1 MPPPSE
7 TASQNTPLAPS
18 VEKAYYRK
26 CIQLKRRL
34 NEVEGA
40 NEELKI
46 RRVRLDRSIM
56 KMRLERA
63 FLLDELRK
71 RMDQNIDGSEASEDE
86 RTASPPPDRP
96 HRDKRR
102 RHANPEP
109 PAAQPQ
115 PPSNSTSHPPS
126 HHPHR
131 SPSDHASSRGQVAHT
146 SNHSAPPHETSE
158 DHSNPTLSGPSQH
171 KESTPQYPPLGHGSP
186 YGGAPTGRPGS
197 STAQTAQTNGT
208 GEEEEGREGDDAVG
222 GGGRGGGGGSFTA
235 VNS

>member
-109 PAAQPQ
+109 QAQPQ
-115 PPSNSTSHPPS
+115 HPPNSTSHPS
-126 HHPHR
+126 QPHR
-131 SPSDHASSRGQVAHT
+131 SPSDHVSSRAQGAHP
-146 SNHSAPPHETSE
+146 SNHSAPPPETSE
-158 DHSNPTLSGPSQH
+158 EHSNPANPGRSH
-171 KESTPQYPPLGHGSP
+171 KEPTPQYPPLGHGSP
-186 YGGAPTGRPGS
+186 YGAAPTGVPGS
-197 STAQTAQTNGT
+197 STAPTAQTNGT
-208 GEEEEGREGDDAVG
+208 GEEYEGREGDDAVG
-222 GGGRGGGGGSFTA
+222 GGRGGGGSFTA

>member
-86 RTASPPPDRP
+86 RTASV
-96 HRDKRR
+96 
-102 RHANPEP
+102 
-109 PAAQPQ
+109 
-115 PPSNSTSHPPS
+115 STS
-126 HHPHR
+126 
-131 SPSDHASSRGQVAHT
+131 D
-146 SNHSAPPHETSE
+146 ET
-158 DHSNPTLSGPSQH
+158 PR
-171 KESTPQYPPLGHGSP
+171 ESI
-186 YGGAPTGRPGS
+186 
-197 STAQTAQTNGT
+197 
-208 GEEEEGREGDDAVG
+208 
-222 GGGRGGGGGSFTA
+222 SFPCKKRC
-235 VNS
+235 

>member
-86 RTASPPPDRP
+86 RTASV
-96 HRDKRR
+96 
-102 RHANPEP
+102 
-109 PAAQPQ
+109 
-115 PPSNSTSHPPS
+115 STSDGIAS
-126 HHPHR
+126 DL
-131 SPSDHASSRGQVAHT
+131 SPFHAKEMLIKQKATTGP
-146 SNHSAPPHETSE
+146 SAPGQTS
-158 DHSNPTLSGPSQH
+158 PTRQS
-171 KESTPQYPPLGHGSP
+171 
-186 YGGAPTGRPGS
+186 
-197 STAQTAQTNGT
+197 
-208 GEEEEGREGDDAVG
+208 
-222 GGGRGGGGGSFTA
+222 
-235 VNS
+235 

>member
-109 PAAQPQ
+109 PPAQPQ
-115 PPSNSTSHPPS
+115 HPSHPP
-126 HHPHR
+126 HR
-131 SPSDHASSRGQVAHT
+131 TPSDHASSRGQVAHT
-146 SNHSAPPHETSE
+146 SNHSAPPPPHETSE
-158 DHSNPTLSGPSQH
+158 DHSNPAHSGPSQQH

-186 YGGAPTGRPGS
+186 YAGVPMGRPGS
-197 STAQTAQTNGT
+197 STAQTVQTNGT
-208 GEEEEGREGDDAVG
+208 GEEYEGREGDGAVG

>member
-109 PAAQPQ
+109 PAQPQ
-115 PPSNSTSHPPS
+115 HPSNSTSHPS
-126 HHPHR
+126 QPHR

-146 SNHSAPPHETSE
+146 SNHSAPPHDTSE
-158 DHSNPTLSGPSQH
+158 DQSNPAHPGPSQH
-171 KESTPQYPPLGHGSP
+171 KEYTPQFPPLGHGSP
-186 YGGAPTGRPGS
+186 YGDAPTGAPGS

-208 GEEEEGREGDDAVG
+208 GEDYEGREGDDSVG
-222 GGGRGGGGGSFTA
+222 AGGRGGGGSFTA

>member
-109 PAAQPQ
+109 QAQPQ
-115 PPSNSTSHPPS
+115 PPPNSTSHPS
-126 HHPHR
+126 QPHR
-131 SPSDHASSRGQVAHT
+131 SPSDHASSRAQGAHP
-146 SNHSAPPHETSE
+146 SDHSVPPHETSE
-158 DHSNPTLSGPSQH
+158 EHSNPAYAGRSH
-171 KESTPQYPPLGHGSP
+171 KEPTPQYPPLGHGSP
-186 YGGAPTGRPGS
+186 YGGAPTGVPGS

-208 GEEEEGREGDDAVG
+208 GEEYEGDDAA
-222 GGGRGGGGGSFTA
+222 GGGRAGGGSFTA

>member
-115 PPSNSTSHPPS
+115 HPSNSTSHPPS
-126 HHPHR
+126 HPPHR

-208 GEEEEGREGDDAVG
+208 GEEYEGREGDDAVG